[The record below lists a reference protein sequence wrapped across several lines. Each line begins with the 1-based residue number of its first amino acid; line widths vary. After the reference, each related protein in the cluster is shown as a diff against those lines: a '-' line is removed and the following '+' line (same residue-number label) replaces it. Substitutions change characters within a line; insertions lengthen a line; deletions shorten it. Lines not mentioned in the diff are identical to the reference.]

1 MEQKLIRVLTETG
14 NTTKREIEAAYR
26 EHGQAVRLVQLFY
39 APQTQPVR
47 TPRPRKVSQVW

>member
-1 MEQKLIRVLTETG
+1 MEQELIRALTETG
-14 NTTKREIEAAYR
+14 NTTKREIESAYR
-26 EHGQAVRLVQLFY
+26 ERGQVLRLVKLFY